1 MYPED
6 LFAPKAPVAASWVPA
21 AGLCPKLG
29 FGRRQGGRSVARA
42 GPALA
47 RAESLGQSSGLEAF
61 LSFF

>member
-21 AGLCPKLG
+21 AGFCPKLG
-29 FGRRQGGRSVARA
+29 FGRRQGGRSV
-42 GPALA
+42 A